1 MLGTHL
7 VKHWSN
13 TPSVVALSGAEA
25 ELYGVVRGATQGI
38 GLQSIA
44 RDQGETLDLE
54 VLTDSSAAMG
64 VCMRKGIGRVR
75 HLDTN
80 LLWVDD
86 KDFTECRPNKTHP
99 PLVLFLVLRQPP
111 QSVSV

>member
-7 VKHWSN
+7 IKHWSN
-13 TPSVVALSGAEA
+13 TQGVVALSSAEA

-44 RDQGETLDLE
+44 RDLGETLELE
-54 VLTDSSAAMG
+54 VLTDSGAAKG
-64 VCMRKGIGRVR
+64 ICMRKGIGRVR

-80 LLWVDD
+80 LLWIQDEV
-86 KDFTECRPNKTHP
+86 R
-99 PLVLFLVLRQPP
+99 
-111 QSVSV
+111 